1 MENNYFKNRPSFE
14 EYFFIIAK
22 SVSLRSEDVFVQH
35 GAVLIDDNN
44 HIIGTGYNGFVSGF
58 DFKKAG
64 LDPFNRKAR
73 RPYMVHAEQNALLN
87 SVKHPKNSTVYVTGE
102 PCVQCLL
109 SMVNFGVK
117 KIRYIDSVGSIT
129 DNDETRIIKARI
141 VEEANIDMKPV
152 KYEYRRI

>member
-1 MENNYFKNRPSFE
+1 MENNYFDSRPSFE

-35 GAVLIDDNN
+35 GAVLVDNSN
-44 HIIGTGYNGFVSGF
+44 HIVGTGYNGFVLGF
-58 DFKKAG
+58 DFKKAN
-64 LDPFNRKAR
+64 LDPFDRKAR

-87 SVKHPKNSTVYVTGE
+87 SVQRPNTSTMYVTGE

-129 DNDETRIIKARI
+129 DNEETRIIKAKI
-141 VEEANIDMKPV
+141 VEEAGIDMKAC
-152 KYEYRRI
+152 KK